1 MIILGI
7 IFLVLFTFFSM
18 CLAGCLTNI
27 QKEIQR
33 QNKRL
38 DEVIRIMK
46 R

>member
-7 IFLVLFTFFSM
+7 IFLVLFAFFGM
-18 CLAGCLTNI
+18 CLVGCLTNI
-27 QKEIQR
+27 QNEIAR
-33 QNKRL
+33 NTKRL

>member
-7 IFLVLFTFFSM
+7 IFLVLFIFFGM
-18 CLAGCLTNI
+18 CLVGCLTNI
-27 QKEIQR
+27 QKEISR

-46 R
+46 K